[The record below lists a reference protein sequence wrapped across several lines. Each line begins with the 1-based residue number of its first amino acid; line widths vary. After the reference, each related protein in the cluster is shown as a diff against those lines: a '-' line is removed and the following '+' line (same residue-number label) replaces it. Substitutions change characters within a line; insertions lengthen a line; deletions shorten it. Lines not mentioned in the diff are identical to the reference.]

1 MLTAGTKVRDR
12 YQHSETHVIVRKT
25 KAQRA
30 SDVRYFGSEAKAD
43 QWYRVRSDVS
53 GGIVMMHADMM
64 VVRNEA

>member
-25 KAQRA
+25 KAQRTA
-30 SDVRYFGSEAKAD
+30 DVRYFGCESKAD
-43 QWYRVRSDVS
+43 QWHRVRSDVS
-53 GGIVMMHADMM
+53 GRIVMMHADML